1 MKFLLILA
9 AILSIA
15 VIPTTRTRAASIT
28 VTSPK
33 AGDTVSRGHLEI
45 DAIGEGDLVYPITY
59 SYSTNSGASWEG
71 ITYVTGAGTP
81 DIAVF
86 HWNDVPSVSSPR
98 QAIIRI
104 RDGKGVTGISGV
116 FTIGPAPK
124 FLGVVVNKGGTPVP
138 TDTDVEVS
146 WTLTGFA
153 TTFDV
158 DYRLEGS
165 GRFEIQY
172 ELDGSARS
180 AIWHTPKEE
189 HDSVRVRVQTNGGEF
204 IESALFSISNTNSI
218 TITSP
223 KAGDVVQSGVD
234 IRATYRGVLVSP
246 ITYEYTTDQ
255 GATWVKIKEYSCSGD
270 DPGISTYLWLA
281 VPHINS
287 PGQIRIRDGS
297 GVIGLSGVFMF
308 KPSPEVLSLIVN
320 GSVYPVPVNSDVVV
334 AWTAAGEPTSFGLSY
349 SIDHFAQLEID
360 ANIPGSSRNLIWHTP
375 SEPVS
380 NVYVKLSTANG
391 NSIEIGPFDIGDPAI
406 VANADNSDRLLA
418 FPNPASKTLRVDL
431 PRSNSPALLS
441 LSDLTG
447 RVIMKQ
453 SMLANSGL
461 ATIDVSGIPVG
472 VYFLTVRNG
481 MSTKS
486 SLVTIA
492 R

>member
-1 MKFLLILA
+1 MKFLPVLA
-9 AILSIA
+9 AMLSVALIHST
-15 VIPTTRTRAASIT
+15 PTKAASIT

-45 DAIGEGDLVYPITY
+45 DAIGEGDLVYPVTY
-59 SYSTNSGASWEG
+59 SYSTNAGASWEG
-71 ITYVTGAGTP
+71 ITYVTGAGIP

-104 RDGKGVTGISGV
+104 RDGNGVTGISGV

-124 FLGVVVNKGGTPVP
+124 FLGVVVNNGITPVP

-180 AIWHTPKEE
+180 AIWHTPNEE

-204 IESALFSISNTNSI
+204 IESALFAIANTNSI

-223 KAGDVVQSGVD
+223 QAGDIIQSGVD
-234 IRATYRGVLVSP
+234 IRATYHGTLVSP

-255 GATWVKIKEYSCSGD
+255 GATWVKIKEYSFSGD
-270 DPGISTYLWLA
+270 DPGISTYLWFT
-281 VPHINS
+281 VPNINS
-287 PGQIRIRDGS
+287 PGQIRIRDGN

-308 KPSPEVLSLIVN
+308 KASPEVLSLTVN
-320 GSVYPVPVNSDVVV
+320 GSVYPVPVNSDVVI

-349 SIDHFAQLEID
+349 SIDHFAQVDID

-391 NSIEIGPFDIGDPAI
+391 NSIEVGPFNIGDPAS
-406 VANADNSDRLLA
+406 VAHAGSSDQLLA
-418 FPNPASKTLRVDL
+418 YPNPARKTLRVDL
-431 PRSNSPALLS
+431 PRSNSSTLLS

-447 RVIMKQ
+447 RVIARQ
-453 SMLANSGL
+453 STVANSGS
-461 ATIDVSGIPVG
+461 ATIDVSELPAG
-472 VYFLTVRNG
+472 VYFLTATDG
-481 MSTKS
+481 TSMKS
-486 SLVTIA
+486 SLVTVA